1 MESIV
6 IGSVFHILDASIRQQ
21 DVILSLGDSIRL
33 LVLRVPKIISR
44 VEISHSV
51 SKCVAR
57 LLLMV
62 ILLLLLLLIRVHDE
76 NEDLEKR
83 DYKSLRSLLS
93 FPDHRFED

>member
-21 DVILSLGDSIRL
+21 DVILSLSDSIRL

-44 VEISHSV
+44 VEISHSI

-62 ILLLLLLLIRVHDE
+62 ILLLLLLIRVHDE

>member
-44 VEISHSV
+44 VEISHSI

-62 ILLLLLLLIRVHDE
+62 ILLLLLLIRVHDE

-93 FPDHRFED
+93 FPNHRFED